1 MKKIGK
7 KISYLTKVFLVLGLL
22 FSNLSG
28 LSVVFAYED
37 GDNFGMRVSVYGN

>member
-1 MKKIGK
+1 MKKIAK
-7 KISYLTKVFLVLGLL
+7 KLSYLTKVFLVLGLL

-37 GDNFGMRVSVYGN
+37 GDNFGIKVKVVIM